1 MDGSSHGRFI
11 YNQDANQR
19 EGTMNIRTKL
29 FVAAAITAVS
39 AAGVIAA
46 EALSG
51 AGKLMRVTTSKYPG
65 KVHILPA
72 TLETTQ
78 WGWFDN
84 AELPRLTVDSGDTVV
99 VETMAHSHGQL
110 WPGKT
115 IEEIKKLRTDW
126 PGRGPMTLTGPIA
139 VNGAQPGDVLK
150 IRINKIVARP
160 WGANFN
166 VPGMFGQFPN
176 EFPQGQVRYMY
187 LDWDRKVA
195 EFAPGVEVPLRPF
208 PGTLGVARRE
218 PGRYNAVP
226 PGPFAGNLDNRDL
239 VEGTTLYVPV
249 FVPGALVWTGDSHAA
264 QGNGEVNLTAIETA
278 FQEMSITMTVDK
290 SMKLDMPRIETP
302 TDWITMGYDE
312 DLNKALEQAKAETAK
327 LLAEL
332 RHISVGEAA
341 KLAPQVADCRV
352 TQVVDIKKG
361 VHCIVPKDAARRL
374 TEQRPSAETREY
386 LVTAETNADMN
397 KAIDAASWNM
407 IALLERGRSMTRLDA
422 YGLASVAMDCRV
434 GEMTAP
440 QKSVH
445 CVVPKSLWVKR

>member
-1 MDGSSHGRFI
+1 MTLGWKIRLFI
-11 YNQDANQR
+11 A
-19 EGTMNIRTKL
+19 MVI
-29 FVAAAITAVS
+29 AAAVYNIS
-39 AAGVIAA
+39 VIAA

-51 AGKLMRVTTSKYPG
+51 ASKLMVVTTSKYPG

-84 AELPRLTVDSGDTVV
+84 AELPRLTVSSGDTVV
-99 VETMAHSHGQL
+99 IETMSHSHGQL

-139 VNGAQPGDVLK
+139 VTGAEPGDVLK

-166 VPGMFGQFPN
+166 VPGMFGQFPK
-176 EFPQGQVRYMY
+176 EFPEGQVKYFY
-187 LDWDRKVA
+187 LDWERKIA
-195 EFAPGVEVPLRPF
+195 EFAPGIEIPLRPF
-208 PGTLGVARRE
+208 PGTLGVARKE

-249 FVPGALVWTGDSHAA
+249 FVSGALVWTGDSHAA
-264 QGNGEVNLTAIETA
+264 QGNGEINLTALETA
-278 FQEMSITMTVDK
+278 FQEMSVTLTVEK
-290 SMKLDMPRIETP
+290 NKTLEWPLIETP

-312 DLNKALEQAKAETAK
+312 DLNKALENAKSETVNLLVAQRGIPRDQAM
-327 LLAEL
+327 
-332 RHISVGEAA
+332 R
-341 KLAPQVADCRV
+341 LAPQIADCRV

-361 VHCIVPKDAARRL
+361 VHCIVPKDPSKRPVIAR
-374 TEQRPSAETREY
+374 P
-386 LVTAETNADMN
+386 TAETNEALVSYQSGIDMN
-397 KAIDAASWNM
+397 KVIDTASWNM
-407 IALLERGRSMTRLDA
+407 LEILQRTKALSRLDA
-422 YGLASVAMDCRV
+422 YALASIAMDCRV
-434 GEMTAP
+434 GETIAAE
-440 QKSVH
+440 KGVH
-445 CVVPKSLWVKR
+445 CIVPKSLWVKR